1 MAQAR
6 GARQENTSRIWGM
19 TTARSARRLGR
30 SHVLLG
36 LAVGATAMAFLRRR
50 SRPLDLRGQ
59 VALVT
64 GGSRGLGLALAR
76 ELARRGCR
84 LAICARDRDTLSRAE
99 SDLRR
104 LDPEALALVAD
115 VRDSDAM
122 RRTVAAVEARFGR
135 LDILINNAGTITVG
149 PLDTMTPDDFED
161 ALATHVRGPLHAIL
175 AALPGMRERRS
186 GRIVN
191 IASLGGKVS
200 MPHLLPYCTSKFA
213 LVGLSEG
220 LRAELGRQGIRVTT
234 VCPSLMRTGSARHA
248 LFKGRHRAEYT
259 WFSVSDATPGLS
271 MNADAAAREIVKAL
285 RHGVAEIAL
294 STPARAAIVAQALAP
309 GMTARML
316 SLINAL
322 LPAAAGRVAQ
332 EAVRGRDSHSWLSP
346 SALTVLDERAAAA
359 YNQVMADLPSGNSRP

>member
-1 MAQAR
+1 
-6 GARQENTSRIWGM
+6 
-19 TTARSARRLGR
+19 
-30 SHVLLG
+30 
-36 LAVGATAMAFLRRR
+36 
-50 SRPLDLRGQ
+50 
-59 VALVT
+59 
-64 GGSRGLGLALAR
+64 
-76 ELARRGCR
+76 
-84 LAICARDRDTLSRAE
+84 DRDTLSRAE

-161 ALATHVRGPLHAIL
+161 ALATHVRGPPHATL
-175 AALPGMRERRS
+175 AALRGRRERGS

-271 MNADAAAREIVKAL
+271 MNADAAAREI
-285 RHGVAEIAL
+285 
-294 STPARAAIVAQALAP
+294 
-309 GMTARML
+309 
-316 SLINAL
+316 
-322 LPAAAGRVAQ
+322 
-332 EAVRGRDSHSWLSP
+332 
-346 SALTVLDERAAAA
+346 
-359 YNQVMADLPSGNSRP
+359 